1 MTFFSGFVGI
11 TGPPNAGKSTLLNR
25 IIGSKLSIVSP
36 KPQTT
41 RNRITGIWN
50 GSDFQIVFFDTP
62 GIHKTR
68 TYLHS
73 SMVNSATAIFNE
85 VDIILVVLDVN
96 RVFKEETQ
104 HLLRLLEKI
113 SKPVVAVLNKIDK
126 INYEDLLPIMSE
138 FRLEMAFRSIIPI
151 SARNGDGIDVLTS
164 ELKMILS
171 PGEIFFPLDMKS
183 DNNEYFF
190 TAEIIREK
198 LFYNLK
204 GEIPYSSAVTVESMG
219 ENESGTLLNI
229 NAKIHVETESQKII
243 VVGREGRIISKIGTE
258 ARRELEKHFGIK
270 IYLNLFVRVEKNWT
284 KDPKAMRRLGY

>member
-1 MTFFSGFVGI
+1 MAFFSGFVGI
-11 TGPPNAGKSTLLNR
+11 TGPPNAGKSTLLNC

-68 TYLHS
+68 THLHS

-85 VDIILVVLDVN
+85 VDVILAVLDVN
-96 RVFKEETQ
+96 RIFKEETQ
-104 HLLRLLEKI
+104 HLLRLLKKI
-113 SKPVVAVLNKIDK
+113 PKPVVAVLNKIDK
-126 INYEDLLPIMSE
+126 INYEDLLPIMSM

-164 ELKMILS
+164 ELKMMLL
-171 PGEIFFPLDMKS
+171 PGEAFFPLDMKS
-183 DNNEYFF
+183 DNSEYFF

-204 GEIPYSSAVTVESMG
+204 GEIPYSSAVTVESME
-219 ENESGTLLNI
+219 ENESGSLLNI

-258 ARRELEKHFGIK
+258 ARRELEKHFSIK